1 MKERKDDIKRPCRDI
16 KKIIWMKQ
24 RLLTSTKGAR
34 RRSIRPH
41 GLKKHQSHPN
51 QINLKMHQSHQG
63 LSMTQAR
70 KNRDLKKHKGQAME
84 NRPLQRQ
91 EKSQKDLTA

>member
-1 MKERKDDIKRPCRDI
+1 
-16 KKIIWMKQ
+16 
-24 RLLTSTKGAR
+24 
-34 RRSIRPH
+34 
-41 GLKKHQSHPN
+41 
-51 QINLKMHQSHQG
+51 MHQSHQG

-91 EKSQKDLTA
+91 EKSQKDLAA